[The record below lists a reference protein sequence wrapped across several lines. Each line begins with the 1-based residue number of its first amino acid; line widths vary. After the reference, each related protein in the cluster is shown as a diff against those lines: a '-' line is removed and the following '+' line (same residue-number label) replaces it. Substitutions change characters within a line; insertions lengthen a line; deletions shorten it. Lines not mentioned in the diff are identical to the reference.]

1 MKLRSALLVATVL
14 AAPVVARAE
23 AISGIYI
30 GAGAG
35 VNFLQQE
42 KISKIAYPALG
53 VVVDSAGRN
62 SRNGSKATFSTGI
75 ATVASVGYGLG
86 NGLRFE
92 VEGSYRQNKFHAVS
106 NTGYVADQ
114 RAGGDEQKYGAA
126 LNVLYDFDPNVLGLG
141 FFPAAISPY
150 VGVGAGYDWAQ
161 HHNTRI
167 SGTTGVFPGF
177 PNGINSLYRTNSG
190 EGSFAYQAIAGVA
203 FPIASVP
210 GLALTAEYRFHG
222 LIEDRTYNYQY
233 FATGPTAGGIATRAR
248 LTYADDY
255 NHSIM
260 VGVRYAFNAAAPAMV
275 VPPVVEKRD
284 AQRTYLVFFDWD
296 RADLTDRARQIV
308 AEAAQ
313 ATTKVAVTRIEV
325 SGHTDRSGTA
335 QYNQGL
341 SQRRASV
348 VAAELVRLGVPR
360 QAITT
365 QAFGES
371 RPLVPTADGV
381 REPQNRRVEIVLK

>member
-14 AAPVVARAE
+14 AAPVVAKAE
-23 AISGIYI
+23 AINGIYI

-42 KISKIAYPALG
+42 NISKIAYPNLG
-53 VVVDSAGRN
+53 VVVGSNG
-62 SRNGSKATFSTGI
+62 SNGSKVNFDTGFVG
-75 ATVASVGYGLG
+75 VASVGYGLG
-86 NGLRFE
+86 NGLRLE
-92 VEGSYRQNKFHAVS
+92 LEGSYRQNKFHSLS
-106 NTGYVADQ
+106 NTAFVTN
-114 RAGGDEQKYGAA
+114 RRTGGDEQKYGGA

-161 HHNTRI
+161 HHNVRL
-167 SGTTGVFPGF
+167 SGTTGIVAGF
-177 PNGINSLYRTNSG
+177 PNGINALYRTNAG
-190 EGSFAYQAIAGVA
+190 EGAFAYQAIAGVA
-203 FPIASVP
+203 IPIASVP
-210 GLALTAEYRFHG
+210 GLAITAEYRFHG
-222 LIEDRTYNYQY
+222 LVGDRTYNYQY
-233 FATGPTAGGIATRAR
+233 FATGPTAGGVATRAR
-248 LTYADDY
+248 LTYNDDY
-255 NHSIM
+255 NHSIL
-260 VGVRYAFNAAAPAMV
+260 VGVRYAFGAAAPLV
-275 VPPVVEKRD
+275 VAPPVQPERT

-296 RADLTDRARQIV
+296 RADLTARARQIV

-325 SGHTDRSGTA
+325 SGHTDKSGTA

-381 REPQNRRVEIVLK
+381 REPQNRRVEIVLR